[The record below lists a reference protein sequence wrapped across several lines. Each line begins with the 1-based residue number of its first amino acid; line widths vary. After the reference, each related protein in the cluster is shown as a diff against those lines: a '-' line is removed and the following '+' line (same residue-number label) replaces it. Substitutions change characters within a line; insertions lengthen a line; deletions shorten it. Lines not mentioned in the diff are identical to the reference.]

1 MSSSIEQRVAR
12 VADELL
18 AEHRH
23 VAVVDVLNWIG
34 WLPAPRIDEWRQGRV
49 DCLESTMQVRPEK
62 IPKALQAL
70 RQWAEGRGLV
80 AAEMEYVARTR
91 DRRSLRFSVSG
102 VADVE
107 RAYRTHWTSPELSEA
122 QRDRLVER
130 QSTPPEL
137 VVIMPLKDWT
147 CASCGGTGDLL
158 LMQEEGP
165 TCMACA
171 ALDHLVYL
179 PRGDAGL
186 TRRAHRASELSAV
199 VVRFSRTRKR
209 YERQGLLV
217 EPDALAAAERG

>member
-1 MSSSIEQRVAR
+1 MSIEQRVSR
-12 VADELL
+12 VADDIF
-18 AEHRH
+18 AAQQH
-23 VAVVDVLNWIG
+23 VGAVDVLNRIG

-49 DCLESTMQVRPEK
+49 ECLESTMQVRPEK

-70 RQWAEGRGLV
+70 QRWAQERGLV

-91 DRRSLRFSVSG
+91 DRRPLRFSVSG
-102 VADVE
+102 EAGVE
-107 RAYRTHWTSPELSEA
+107 RAYRTHWTSPELSEV

-137 VVIMPLKDWT
+137 VVITPLNDWT
-147 CASCGGTGDLL
+147 CVSCGGTGDLL
-158 LMQEEGP
+158 LMQQEGP
-165 TCMACA
+165 VCMGCA
-171 ALDHLVYL
+171 ALDHLVFL

-199 VVRFSRTRKR
+199 VVRFNRTRKR

-217 EPDALAAAERG
+217 EPDALAAAERD